1 MLHYC
6 NFLMDCGVQ
15 VVCLTIAFM
24 LFPDDFVKAG
34 AKDRN
39 EAVSLRS
46 MTRLPLLLSGYA
58 GFREKARRRR
68 L

>member
-1 MLHYC
+1 
-6 NFLMDCGVQ
+6 
-15 VVCLTIAFM
+15 M